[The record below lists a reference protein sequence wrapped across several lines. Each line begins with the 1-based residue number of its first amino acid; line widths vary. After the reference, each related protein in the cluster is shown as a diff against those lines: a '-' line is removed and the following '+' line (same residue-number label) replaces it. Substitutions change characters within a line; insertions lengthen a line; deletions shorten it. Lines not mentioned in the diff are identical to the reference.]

1 MIFLGKKLMS
11 FYCCGSNVGSI
22 YMLSWTIQIT
32 LISILIVFLVH
43 HIIHFLKETLTVPK
57 IKDLVNVP
65 HERYRKMYETIN
77 SNNKDKNNEE
87 PIINK
92 QPSINHQPLNNQ
104 PINNQPINNQ
114 LINNQPLNNQPMAKE
129 DMKNELKQF
138 MKMQQMGNF

>member
-11 FYCCGSNVGSI
+11 FYWCGSNVWSI

-77 SNNKDKNNEE
+77 SNNKDNPINKNNEE
-87 PIINK
+87 PINK
-92 QPSINHQPLNNQ
+92 NNQ
-104 PINNQPINNQ
+104 PPINNQTMNNQ
-114 LINNQPLNNQPMAKE
+114 TMNNQTNTNVLAKE

-138 MKMQQMGNF
+138 MKMQQMANF

>member
-1 MIFLGKKLMS
+1 MTFLGKKLMS

-77 SNNKDKNNEE
+77 SNKDKYKNNET
-87 PIINK
+87 NV
-92 QPSINHQPLNNQ
+92 NNQ

-114 LINNQPLNNQPMAKE
+114 PLPIAKE

>member
-11 FYCCGSNVGSI
+11 FYWCGSNVWSI

-77 SNNKDKNNEE
+77 SNNKDNKNNEE
-87 PIINK
+87 PINK
-92 QPSINHQPLNNQ
+92 NNQ
-104 PINNQPINNQ
+104 TINNQTMNNQ
-114 LINNQPLNNQPMAKE
+114 NTNTNTNISAKE

-138 MKMQQMGNF
+138 MKMQQMANF

>member
-11 FYCCGSNVGSI
+11 FYWCGSNVGSI
-22 YMLSWTIQIT
+22 YMLNWTIQIT

-65 HERYRKMYETIN
+65 HERYQKMYETMN
-77 SNNKDKNNEE
+77 SNNKNKPINNEE
-87 PIINK
+87 SIKPINI
-92 QPSINHQPLNNQ
+92 QP
-104 PINNQPINNQ
+104 PINNQT
-114 LINNQPLNNQPMAKE
+114 LVKE

>member
-1 MIFLGKKLMS
+1 
-11 FYCCGSNVGSI
+11 
-22 YMLSWTIQIT
+22 
-32 LISILIVFLVH
+32 VFLVH

-65 HERYRKMYETIN
+65 HERYRKMYETMN

-87 PIINK
+87 PINNQTINK
-92 QPSINHQPLNNQ
+92 NNQ

-114 LINNQPLNNQPMAKE
+114 LINNQLINNQLINNQTNTLVKE

>member
-11 FYCCGSNVGSI
+11 FYWCGSNIVSI
-22 YMLSWTIQIT
+22 YMLNWIIQIT

-43 HIIHFLKETLTVPK
+43 HIIYFLKETLTVPK

-77 SNNKDKNNEE
+77 SNNKDKDKNNQP
-87 PIINK
+87 PI
-92 QPSINHQPLNNQ
+92 NNQ

-114 LINNQPLNNQPMAKE
+114 PINNQPINNQPPINQTINNQTLAKE

>member
-11 FYCCGSNVGSI
+11 FYWCGSNVGSI
-22 YMLSWTIQIT
+22 YMLNWTIQIT

-43 HIIHFLKETLTVPK
+43 HIIHFLKETLTIPK

-65 HERYRKMYETIN
+65 HERYQKMYETMN
-77 SNNKDKNNEE
+77 SNNKDKD
-87 PIINK
+87 K
-92 QPSINHQPLNNQ
+92 NNQ
-104 PINNQPINNQ
+104 T
-114 LINNQPLNNQPMAKE
+114 LINNQTINNQNTNLLAKE

>member
-1 MIFLGKKLMS
+1 MLIFLGKKLMS
-11 FYCCGSNVGSI
+11 FYWCGSNVGSI
-22 YMLSWTIQIT
+22 YMLNWTIQIT

-65 HERYRKMYETIN
+65 HERYRKMYETMN

-87 PIINK
+87 PINNQTINK
-92 QPSINHQPLNNQ
+92 
-104 PINNQPINNQ
+104 NNQPINNQ
-114 LINNQPLNNQPMAKE
+114 LINYQTINNQTLVKE

>member
-1 MIFLGKKLMS
+1 
-11 FYCCGSNVGSI
+11 
-22 YMLSWTIQIT
+22 
-32 LISILIVFLVH
+32 VFLVH

-87 PIINK
+87 PINK
-92 QPSINHQPLNNQ
+92 NNQ
-104 PINNQPINNQ
+104 SINNQTINNQ
-114 LINNQPLNNQPMAKE
+114 SINNQSINTNLLAKE

>member
-11 FYCCGSNVGSI
+11 FYWCGSNVGSI
-22 YMLSWTIQIT
+22 YMLNWTIQIT

-65 HERYRKMYETIN
+65 HERYQKMYETMN
-77 SNNKDKNNEE
+77 SNNKNKPINNEE
-87 PIINK
+87 SIKPINK
-92 QPSINHQPLNNQ
+92 NNQ
-104 PINNQPINNQ
+104 PINNQTNTNTNT
-114 LINNQPLNNQPMAKE
+114 LAKE

-138 MKMQQMGNF
+138 MKMQQMANF

>member
-1 MIFLGKKLMS
+1 MS
-11 FYCCGSNVGSI
+11 FYWCGSNVGSI
-22 YMLSWTIQIT
+22 YMLNWTIQIT

-65 HERYRKMYETIN
+65 HERYRKMYETMN

-87 PIINK
+87 PINNQTINK
-92 QPSINHQPLNNQ
+92 
-104 PINNQPINNQ
+104 NNQPINNQ
-114 LINNQPLNNQPMAKE
+114 LINYQTINNQTLVKE

>member
-11 FYCCGSNVGSI
+11 FYWCGSNVVSI
-22 YMLSWTIQIT
+22 YMLNWTIQIT

-87 PIINK
+87 PIK
-92 QPSINHQPLNNQ
+92 PINHQP
-104 PINNQPINNQ
+104 PINNQTINNQ
-114 LINNQPLNNQPMAKE
+114 TINNQTLNNQTLVKE

-138 MKMQQMGNF
+138 MKMQQMGNY